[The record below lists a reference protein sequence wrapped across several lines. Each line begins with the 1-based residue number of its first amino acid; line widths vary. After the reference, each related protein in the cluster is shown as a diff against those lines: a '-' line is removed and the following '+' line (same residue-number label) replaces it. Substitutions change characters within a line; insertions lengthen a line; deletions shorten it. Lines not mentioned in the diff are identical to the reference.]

1 MKNNMNNKQNK
12 RLSFRHVALVPIILL
27 GLASIIASNG
37 KDIRS
42 VAFISDR
49 HTAKDE
55 IYTMGGDGSNL
66 KRITNNVVS
75 ESAPAWSP
83 DKKQIAFVRIVE
95 THNDEIFIMNADGT
109 NERRLTNYLGLDA
122 GPAWAPDGKRIAFE
136 SHRGDG
142 PGDIWIVDID
152 TGELTNI
159 THNAA
164 YRDAEPTWSPDGT
177 QIAFQRHINNNWE
190 ICVIAASG
198 INDRC
203 ITNNPAHDQF
213 PAWSPIES
221 ESVPSKIAFESN
233 RDNGRL
239 AIYVMNP
246 DGSGQQRLTSVD
258 QDNFFAAWSPLGD
271 SIVFESSR
279 DNNMEIYTMKSDGSG
294 QTNISNNPAK
304 DGMPDW

>member
-1 MKNNMNNKQNK
+1 MNKHK
-12 RLSFRHVALVPIILL
+12 HKARLFRYIVLFPVTLL
-27 GLASIIASNG
+27 GLAGIIASNG
-37 KDIRS
+37 NGIGS
-42 VAFISDR
+42 VVFVSDR
-49 HTAKDE
+49 AGGKDQ
-55 IYTMGGDGSNL
+55 IYTMGADGANPT
-66 KRITNNVVS
+66 RVTNNS
-75 ESAPAWSP
+75 FSDSAPAWSP
-83 DKKQIAFVRIVE
+83 DKEQIAFVRHLE
-95 THNDEIFIMNADGT
+95 AQNDEIFIMNADGS
-109 NERRLTNYLGLDA
+109 NEQRLTNHPGLDA

-136 SHRGDG
+136 SDRGDG
-142 PGDIWIVDID
+142 PGDIWIINTD
-152 TGELTNI
+152 TGELTNV

-164 YRDAEPTWSPDGT
+164 FRDGEPTWSPDGT
-177 QIAFQRHINNNWE
+177 QIAFQRYINNNWE

-221 ESVPSKIAFESN
+221 GSVQSKIAFESN
-233 RDNGRL
+233 RDGGRL

-246 DGSGQQRLTSVD
+246 DGTGQQRLTATD
-258 QDNFFAAWSPLGD
+258 QENFFAAWSPLGD

-279 DNNMEIYTMKSDGSG
+279 DNNMEVYKMKSDGTG

>member
-1 MKNNMNNKQNK
+1 MKNKQNK
-12 RLSFRHVALVPIILL
+12 LFSIRYLALLL
-27 GLASIIASNG
+27 ISLIGLAGIIASNG
-37 KDIRS
+37 NGVGAIVFTSNRDGGKDQ
-42 VAFISDR
+42 
-49 HTAKDE
+49 
-55 IYTMGGDGSNL
+55 IYTMGADGSNAT
-66 KRITNNVVS
+66 RITNNS
-75 ESAPAWSP
+75 FSDSAPAWSP
-83 DKKQIAFVRIVE
+83 DKKQIAFVRHVE
-95 THNDEIFIMNADGT
+95 AHNDDIFLINTDGS
-109 NERRLTNYLGLDA
+109 NERRLTNNPGLDA
-122 GPAWAPDGKRIAFE
+122 GPAWAPDGKQIAFE
-136 SHRGDG
+136 SDRSDG
-142 PGDIWIVDID
+142 PGDIWIINID
-152 TGELTNI
+152 TGAFTNV
-159 THNAA
+159 THNPA

-177 QIAFQRHINNNWE
+177 QIAFQRQVNYQWE

-233 RDNGRL
+233 RDDGHL

-246 DGSGQQRLTSVD
+246 DGSGQHRLTAVD

-279 DNNMEIYTMKSDGSG
+279 DNNMEIYKMKSDGSE

-304 DGMPDW
+304 DGEPDW